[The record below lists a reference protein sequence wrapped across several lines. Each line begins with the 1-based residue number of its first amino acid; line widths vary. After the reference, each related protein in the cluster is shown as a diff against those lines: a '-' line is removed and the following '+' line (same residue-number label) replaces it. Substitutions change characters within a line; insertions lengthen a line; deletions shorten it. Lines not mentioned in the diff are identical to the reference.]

1 MTLPIRIAGRVAGLL
16 AATSLLV
23 LTGCARVLPHYP
35 TARVQAEKRAAKTR
49 EATPVSALESVRHPY
64 FAGQGFIMAPHK
76 PAWLSEI
83 VTIRESRKDSLY
95 HTLSL
100 VASATHINV
109 SAHALAMPMTG
120 GAAASSTIQPGVRIP
135 GLVQRRISYR
145 GSLAGLLNEI
155 SSQYGVWWKLTRHRG
170 GAEAIRFFRFES
182 RTYHVDLS
190 IQNQTVANTIS
201 AQGGVGSSGG
211 AASGGA
217 AGTTGVSGASVGS
230 GLLSVKAKGTIS
242 PYKDAVAGLKSIV
255 NASAAGGT
263 VAESPDLGT
272 VTVLA
277 TPPVQRLA
285 RDYLRALNRE
295 ATRNISVSVRVYSV
309 DISNNNTIGGSINAA
324 FNLFQKNL
332 TGSVTGVT
340 IPSTLGTGLSSLS
353 LLVPNTATGG
363 AAQAAGSQGILQALA
378 SVGQVRLV
386 TSGTAVTSDGE
397 PAPIQTATQVGY
409 LASSGTT
416 LAANVGSSTTLTPG
430 TVTVGFTSNFLPELL
445 SRDRVRLEYS
455 LQISALKSLDT
466 ITSGSSSIQVPT
478 VNEQSAAQTVV
489 MRSGQTLVLAG
500 FGQTQKTHD
509 AGIGLLSGYA
519 GHNDTRAWLVIL
531 IHIDEV
537 RS

>member
-1 MTLPIRIAGRVAGLL
+1 MKPSYRSLFLL
-16 AATSLLV
+16 TAAAL
-23 LTGCARVLPHYP
+23 LTGCADVLPHYP
-35 TARVQAEKRAAKTR
+35 TGRVNAEKQRAAR
-49 EATPVSALESVRHPY
+49 HRARRARRLESVAHPY
-64 FAGQGFIMAPHK
+64 LAGSGFAMAPHK
-76 PAWLSEI
+76 PAWLTET
-83 VTIRESRKDSLY
+83 VTIRESRKESLY
-95 HTLSL
+95 HTLGL
-100 VASATHINV
+100 VARATRIKV
-109 SAHALAMPMTG
+109 GAHGLALPLTG
-120 GAAASSTIQPGVRIP
+120 KGGSSSSTIQPGVRIP
-135 GLVQRRISYR
+135 GLVHARLSYR
-145 GSLAGLLNEI
+145 GTLVGLLNTI
-155 SSQYGVWWKLTRHRG
+155 DSLYGVWWTVTANRQGRPSG
-170 GAEAIRFFRFES
+170 IRFFRFES

-190 IQNQTVANTIS
+190 VQSQTISNTIS

-211 AASGGA
+211 GASGGA
-217 AGTTGVSGASVGS
+217 APGAAGVSGASVGS
-230 GLLSVKAKGTIS
+230 GLLSVKAKGVLD
-242 PYKDAVAGLKSIV
+242 PYKDVLAGLQSLV
-255 NASAAGGT
+255 NASAGGGL
-263 VAESPDLGT
+263 VAASPSVGT

-285 RDYLRALNRE
+285 RQYLRVINNE

-309 DISNNNTIGGSINAA
+309 NISNNNTIGGSINAA
-324 FNLFQKNL
+324 FKVFQNNL
-332 TGSVTGVT
+332 TGSVSGVT

-353 LLVPNTATGG
+353 LLVPSTATGG
-363 AAQAAGSQGILQALA
+363 AAQGAGTQGILQALA

-386 TSGTAVTSDGE
+386 TSGTAVTSNGE

-445 SRDRVRLEYS
+445 SRNRVRLEYS

-466 ITSGSSSIQVPT
+466 ITSGTSSIQVPT

-500 FGQTQKTHD
+500 FGQTQKARD
-509 AGIGLLSGYA
+509 AGVGLLSGYA
-519 GHNDTRAWLVIL
+519 GHNTTRDWLVIL